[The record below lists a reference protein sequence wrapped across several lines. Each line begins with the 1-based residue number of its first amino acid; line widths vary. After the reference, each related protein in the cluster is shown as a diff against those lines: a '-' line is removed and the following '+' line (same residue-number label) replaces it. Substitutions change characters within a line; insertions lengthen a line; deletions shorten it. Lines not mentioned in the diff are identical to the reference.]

1 MALTLNLVPESV
13 TVATYSL
20 SAKAGLIDIKSDG
33 LESTLGLCAETVT
46 ITGFSGVPPVPPL
59 PPLPPLP
66 PPIAIL
72 TLAQRET
79 GALIDLSA
87 KGEAPGITLK
97 STATNGKMSTIAV
110 DHLGINITSIFGGLL
125 GSISIKPAEMKLSMG
140 PANDG
145 ADISLTPKS
154 IIFRVGKTIMTLTED
169 RIVTSAPAVDI
180 KCDELVEKV
189 GVGVIR
195 EVSGEGIKEIVAAV
209 VIREVSAEGHLFTAA
224 EVVVNVGVA
233 GLVTE
238 GPTDTSEIEGPKV
251 DNSNLSTVVVE
262 VSLSITSPITTFL

>member
-125 GSISIKPAEMKLSMG
+125 GSISIKPAEMTLSIG
-140 PANDG
+140 PADDG
-145 ADISLTPKS
+145 AAILLTPKS
-154 IIFRVGKTIMTLTED
+154 ITFKVGKTTMALTPLG
-169 RIVTSAPAVDI
+169 IVTSAPAVAI
-180 KCDELVEKV
+180 KCDDLVEKV
-189 GVGVIR
+189 GDGVIR
-195 EVSGEGIKEIVAAV
+195 EVSGEGIVEIVGEV
-209 VIREVSAEGHLFTAA
+209 TREVTAEGHLFTAA

-233 GLVTE
+233 GLDTE
-238 GPTDTSEIEGPKV
+238 GATKTSEVEGPSVLDTS
-251 DNSNLSTVVVE
+251 LLTVVVE
-262 VSLSITSPITTFL
+262 ADLSITTPITTVE

>member
-20 SAKAGLIDIKSDG
+20 SAKAGLMDIKSEG
-33 LESTLGLCAETVT
+33 LESTLDLCAETVT
-46 ITGFSGVPPVPPL
+46 ITGSSGFNPVPPL
-59 PPLPPLP
+59 PPL
-66 PPIAIL
+66 PIAIL

-79 GALIDLSA
+79 GALIDLSVNG
-87 KGEAPGITLK
+87 KEPGITLK
-97 STATNGKMSTIAV
+97 SLATNGKMSTIAV

-140 PANDG
+140 QANDG

-169 RIVTSAPAVDI
+169 GIVTSAPAVAI

-233 GLVTE
+233 GLDTE
-238 GPTDTSEIEGPKV
+238 GATKTSEVEGPSVLDTS
-251 DNSNLSTVVVE
+251 LLTVVVE
-262 VSLSITSPITTFL
+262 ADLSITTPITTVV